1 MVQDD
6 MRCQCNKMN
15 DQNITQGVILA
26 AGGGSRIF
34 PLSFNFPKPL
44 LPILNK
50 PVMQY
55 QIEAMHEAGIDKV
68 VVVIGK
74 KGAAIREFFGS
85 GKKWSVAL
93 HYIVDDNP
101 QGIASS
107 LMCAKPVISSPFVL
121 FLGDIFLPRMDVR
134 RAMERLVKNRWDGVI
149 IARQDEAAAVARNFA
164 IVYDKNKRVLKVIE
178 KPKNPP
184 TLVKGYGLYLFS
196 PAIFEAIEQT
206 PRSALRGEYEITDAI
221 QTLVDMGGKVFCEL
235 WDLWDFNLTY
245 PSDLL
250 ECNLKMLSARRLRNL
265 VGRGAKINSQV
276 KIVSSVI
283 GDRARVEAFGTITEC
298 LVFADTKVEK
308 VANPSRI
315 IFANKFVIPI

>member
-1 MVQDD
+1 MKSN
-6 MRCQCNKMN
+6 NK
-15 DQNITQGVILA
+15 DISQGVILA

-34 PLSFNFPKPL
+34 PLSFNFPKTL
-44 LPILNK
+44 LPVLNR

-55 QIEAMHEAGIDKV
+55 QIEAMREAGIDQV

-74 KGAAIREFFGS
+74 TGAAIREFFGS
-85 GKKWSVAL
+85 GQNWGVKL
-93 HYIVDDNP
+93 QYIVDNKV

-107 LMCAKPVISSPFVL
+107 LMCAKPAVGGPFVL
-121 FLGDIFLPRMDVR
+121 FLGDIFLPRMDMR
-134 RAMERLVKNRWDGVI
+134 GAMERLVKNRWDGVI
-149 IARQDEAAAVARNFA
+149 IARRDETAAVARNFA
-164 IVYDKNKRVLKVIE
+164 IVCDKNKRVLKVIE
-178 KPKNPP
+178 KPKRVQS
-184 TLVKGYGLYLFS
+184 LVKGYGLYVFGKS
-196 PAIFEAIEQT
+196 IFEAIAQT

-221 QTLVDMGGKVFCEL
+221 QTLIDGGGKVFCEL

-250 ECNLKMLSARRLRNL
+250 SCNLKMLRARRLRNL
-265 VGRGAKINSQV
+265 IGNGTKIGTQV

-283 GDRARVEAFGTITEC
+283 GDRAIVEKSMTITEC

-308 VANPSRI
+308 VENPSRT